1 MQTIRTDQGQRRG
14 FLCCWSEPCYVIGT
28 NNEIATANMKGKGIG
43 KAANSHDEVPQANDF
58 FTNHKNL

>member
-1 MQTIRTDQGQRRG
+1 VNHA
-14 FLCCWSEPCYVIGT
+14 VIGT